1 MQPVSYTNTHH
12 NVTDLLNHGTAKLE
26 YLGEWNINFLRN
38 KKILNLWPREHI
50 LKNYRF
56 VAEVTFKTEEAGN

>member
-38 KKILNLWPREHI
+38 KKILNLWPR
-50 LKNYRF
+50 
-56 VAEVTFKTEEAGN
+56 